1 MISHIAGAA
10 PLGVSA
16 VSICAEVAIRKGAL
30 RVSIVGLPDTAT
42 RESKERLVPAITN
55 SGFALQN
62 CDIVINL
69 SPADLRKEGT
79 AYDLP
84 MAVGIL
90 VAQGILSGD
99 AVEQSW
105 FAGELALDGGLRP
118 VRSILPIAECAT
130 RHGGQRLFVPVGNGV
145 EGSLVR
151 DLDVVEIEALPQL
164 VRILR
169 GQETYRVCTP
179 KALTSAESS
188 CQWDLTDVKGQQA
201 AKRVLEI
208 AAAGGHNLLFYG
220 PPGSGKSML
229 SKRLSSILPPMS
241 ETEMIEVTRIYSA
254 ADLLKAENGPIQQ
267 RPFRAPHHTTSP
279 VAMVG
284 GGGYPRPGEVTLAH
298 RGVLFLD
305 ELAEFPRRA
314 LEVLRQPMEDRA
326 LTVCRA
332 SARVDFPADFIFVAA
347 MNPCPC
353 GWKGDKRRPCR
364 CSPDRVTA
372 YRDRISGPLLDRID
386 LQLEMPTLSLSEI
399 RRMPAGESSAV
410 VRARVVSARQRM
422 VARTGCP
429 TITNANMSQSMV
441 SRFCRITRQD
451 AERLEQYLEHLGFTV
466 RGYTKLLRV
475 SRTMADLDG
484 SPHIDWRHLAE
495 AVAYR
500 RFDTPVTQTNLQLP
514 QPAVS

>member
-10 PLGVSA
+10 PLGVAA

-30 RVSIVGLPDTAT
+30 RVSIVGLPDAAT

-62 CDIVINL
+62 CEIVINL

-90 VAQGILSGD
+90 VAQGILTAD
-99 AVEQSW
+99 AVERVW
-105 FAGELALDGGLRP
+105 FAGELALDGALRP
-118 VRSILPIAECAT
+118 VRSILPIAECAVE
-130 RHGGQRLFVPVGNGV
+130 HGAQRLFVPVGNGA
-145 EGSLVR
+145 EGALVR
-151 DLDVVEIEALPQL
+151 DLEVIEVAALAQL
-164 VRILR
+164 VQILR
-169 GQETYRVCTP
+169 GQATYRASVPQT
-179 KALTSAESS
+179 LTA
-188 CQWDLTDVKGQQA
+188 QAPARDWDLADVKGQQA

-229 SKRLSSILPPMS
+229 SKRLSSILPAMS
-241 ETEMIEVTRIYSA
+241 EAEMLEVTRIYSA
-254 ADLLKAENGPIQQ
+254 ADMLKAKHSPVQH

-279 VAMVG
+279 IAMVG

-314 LEVLRQPMEDRA
+314 LEVLRQPMEDRIV
-326 LTVCRA
+326 TVCRTA
-332 SARVDFPADFIFVAA
+332 ARVVFPADFIFVAA

-364 CSPDRVTA
+364 CSPERVTA

-399 RRMPAGESSAV
+399 RRMPAGETSAA
-410 VRARVVSARQRM
+410 VRARVALARQRM
-422 VARTGCP
+422 VARTGCT

-441 SRFCRITRQD
+441 SRTCCINRHD
-451 AERLEQYLEHLGFTV
+451 AERLEHHLEHLGFTV

-484 SPHIDWRHLAE
+484 SAHIQWRHLAE

-500 RFDTPVTQTNLQLP
+500 RFDTPMQHTHLQRP